1 MAYLLLFLVVVG
13 IILNRLSKK
22 FALLGV
28 TYSREISKRILEIG
42 EDFHITT
49 VLENR
54 KFLPVTFLQ
63 IIERFPSGIEY
74 RFKADQFKSTEFLY
88 HTITMFLLPFQRIKR
103 IYTATCNKRGRYIFE
118 DVSIIAGDLLGLN
131 TFMESIRYSQE
142 IIVLP
147 KSIDLKNELIP
158 YGSYNGNL
166 SVQRWIID
174 DPTMIIGIKEYTGL
188 EPAKTIHWPSS
199 LRTGSLMVKKF
210 DFTLENTAMIILNV
224 ECDKPFWVDI
234 KPDDIE
240 RCISITRGV
249 IEKFESLGI
258 PYGFATNSIMHGL
271 PASRNIIYPSSGPS
285 HLETLLECLG
295 RVSYSISLTFEEL
308 LLRLNRRDIK
318 CSTYVIITPKV
329 LESYVESINNL
340 VSELEEII
348 LISLKDTNLE
358 FISQDI
364 LKYLGTGAEYVYTIP
379 QDNK

>member
-1 MAYLLLFLVVVG
+1 MAYLLLFLVVLG
-13 IILNRLSKK
+13 IVLNKLSKK
-22 FALLGV
+22 YTLFGV
-28 TYSREISKRILEIG
+28 TYSREISKKLLEIG

-49 VLENR
+49 VIENR

-63 IIERFPSGIEY
+63 IIERFPAGIEY
-74 RFKADQFKSTEFLY
+74 RFRADQFKTVEFLY

-103 IYTATCNKRGRYIFE
+103 IYTATSYKRGRYIFE
-118 DVSIIAGDLLGLN
+118 DVSIIGGDLLGLN
-131 TFMESIRYSQE
+131 TFVKSIRYNQE
-142 IIVLP
+142 IVVLP
-147 KSIDLKNELIP
+147 KTVDLESELIP
-158 YGSYNGNL
+158 YGNYNGNL

-199 LRTGSLMVKKF
+199 LRMGNLMVKKF

-234 KPDDIE
+234 KPNDIE

-249 IEKFESLGI
+249 MERFEALGM

-271 PASRNIIYPSSGPS
+271 PASRNVVYPSAGPS
-285 HLETLLECLG
+285 HLEVLLECLG

-308 LLRLNRRDIK
+308 LLRLNRKDLH

-329 LESYVESINNL
+329 LESYVEPINNL
-340 VSELEEII
+340 TSELEEVI
-348 LISLKDTNLE
+348 LISLKDENME
-358 FISQDI
+358 FISQDV
-364 LKYLGTGAEYVYTIP
+364 LKYLDRGAEYVYTIP
-379 QDNK
+379 QGDN